1 MIGTNAGG
9 FPSWDPLE
17 HLASFQIKQTKPCA
31 DFPRCC
37 RSLRAALF
45 ELLSEL
51 FILRTALSFLCGVI
65 PSPLF
70 KLLSL
75 FCHDD
80 PITFPPDILSARG
93 EQCSALGT
101 RGPARPAGSASTLL
115 PRKSAPWDAGW
126 WLHPACSSAWKR
138 MLFLSH
144 LRVHIM
150 GGTDSIQWE
159 YTENSLEGRSMR

>member
-9 FPSWDPLE
+9 FPSWDPLQ
-17 HLASFQIKQTKPCA
+17 HLASFQIKQIQTMFRFSQVLQKPKSCTVWIVVRA
-31 DFPRCC
+31 I
-37 RSLRAALF
+37 RSQNC
-45 ELLSEL
+45 SQK
-51 FILRTALSFLCGVI
+51 SFLCGVI

-80 PITFPPDILSARG
+80 PITFLPDILSDRG
-93 EQCSALGT
+93 EQCPALGT
-101 RGPARPAGSASTLL
+101 RGPAGSASTLL

-138 MLFLSH
+138 MLFLSQ
-144 LRVHIM
+144 LRVHIT
-150 GGTDSIQWE
+150 GGTDSIQWA
-159 YTENSLEGRSMR
+159 YAENSLEGRSVR